1 MCVYGYLPILFHMIA
16 GTVNPTWLFHIGPR
30 VNLTLAASSMKS
42 FLAKWSQNFT
52 KPSEQHPSV
61 CLTVS
66 CLPRLNCTTATA
78 PWKFACFQTTDSWRP
93 WYGWVHPQWPTEL
106 SSHTYTKW
114 DIHRNGNLNP
124 ENDRPR
130 DFAVSN
136 LRKPNTYIYIHM
148 SRRQNQLLMFGTK
161 ILRLSLFRGCLSLH
175 SALFKSTLNNA
186 KMQRNWFHGFRS
198 LNCWEWMKGRSLSLR
213 LQPCWG
219 AI

>member
-1 MCVYGYLPILFHMIA
+1 MIHIFICCIIFCTYLPSIYIYIYIHCMCVYGYLPILFHMIA

-30 VNLTLAASSMKS
+30 VNLTLAASSMNS

-136 LRKPNTYIYIHM
+136 LRKPNTYIYIYTYEPP
-148 SRRQNQLLMFGTK
+148 S
-161 ILRLSLFRGCLSLH
+161 
-175 SALFKSTLNNA
+175 KSTVDVWYKNIKVIAL
-186 KMQRNWFHGFRS
+186 
-198 LNCWEWMKGRSLSLR
+198 
-213 LQPCWG
+213 
-219 AI
+219 

>member
-1 MCVYGYLPILFHMIA
+1 MIHIFICCIIFCTYLPSISIYIHCMCVYGYLPILFHMIA

-30 VNLTLAASSMKS
+30 VNLTLAASSMNS

-136 LRKPNTYIYIHM
+136 LRKPNTYIYIYIWAAV
-148 SRRQNQLLMFGTK
+148 K
-161 ILRLSLFRGCLSLH
+161 I
-175 SALFKSTLNNA
+175 
-186 KMQRNWFHGFRS
+186 
-198 LNCWEWMKGRSLSLR
+198 NCWCLVQKY
-213 LQPCWG
+213 
-219 AI
+219 